1 MWGYFQ
7 LSAIKSGIQ
16 TTKSISL
23 IPTKFQTSNSM
34 PCSPAQILNNSKLS
48 LFLGTVPTMPE
59 KASMVH
65 IDNDAKPK
73 TSYYITTL
81 LSKSFDGGCH
91 AAEILWWSIE
101 CGM

>member
-1 MWGYFQ
+1 MIQKKYRIQKPYSIERVQERKMWGYFQ

-48 LFLGTVPTMPE
+48 LFLGTV
-59 KASMVH
+59 
-65 IDNDAKPK
+65 
-73 TSYYITTL
+73 L
-81 LSKSFDGGCH
+81 LGLRKH
-91 AAEILWWSIE
+91 LWYTYR
-101 CGM
+101 